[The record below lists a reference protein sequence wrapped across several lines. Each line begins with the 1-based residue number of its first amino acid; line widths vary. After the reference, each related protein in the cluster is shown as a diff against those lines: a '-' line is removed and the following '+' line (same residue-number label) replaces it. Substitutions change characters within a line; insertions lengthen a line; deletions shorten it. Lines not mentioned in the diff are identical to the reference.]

1 MKHIVDNVNK
11 LELTFKTI
19 DLEGRIPGTDS
30 IEFLSVEEPY
40 REGRRYS
47 PFVRVR
53 YALNGVKQDK
63 AFPLDVDKGI
73 FLSIDDVLE
82 ERLRPIAPKIVEI
95 LQEHSGQQNVERRD
109 SIRMT
114 LKEHIDDIRNQLK
127 QGAFADEAAVSN
139 GIVNRLLH
147 TLEWPIF
154 TPQVV
159 IPEFGVE
166 GQRVDFALCH
176 PASTPRVFIEVKRV
190 GNIDKG
196 IKQLFEYAFHTGVPI
211 VILTDGQKWRFYH
224 PAGEGSYEDRMVEEL
239 DIIVENSEECAK
251 SLNRYLNYK
260 AVQTGDAAE
269 VIVEDYKSI
278 VNQRKIEE
286 RLPEVWG
293 ELVQE
298 KNENLLQ
305 VVMEKAKEKVGYEPK
320 EELVLTFLK
329 SLKRETESE
338 RKEVSSRPESN
349 SPSVEPTPSPIKE
362 NSPKKPLQ
370 FKRIRVT
377 MSDGEVIERKNGL
390 TTFIE
395 VIEKL
400 GIERVK
406 DLNLIRNTIPLI
418 STSKDPAHA
427 QHQLGDYYIVK
438 RMSTKNKKRI
448 LDRIAKE
455 LEIDLEVEL
464 VDKV

>member
-53 YALNGVKQDK
+53 YALNGIKQDK

-73 FLSIDDVLE
+73 FLSIDDDVLE
-82 ERLRPIAPKIVEI
+82 ERLRPIAPKIIEI
-95 LQEHSGQQNVERRD
+95 LQEHAVQQNVERRD
-109 SIRMT
+109 SIKMT

-190 GNIDKG
+190 GSIDKG

-239 DIIVENSEECAK
+239 DIIVGNSEECAK

-260 AVQTGDAAE
+260 VVQTGEAAE

-305 VVMEKAKEKVGYEPK
+305 VVMDKAKEKVGHEPT
-320 EELVLTFLK
+320 EDLVLAFLK
-329 SLKRETESE
+329 SLKS
-338 RKEVSSRPESN
+338 
-349 SPSVEPTPSPIKE
+349 
-362 NSPKKPLQ
+362 
-370 FKRIRVT
+370 
-377 MSDGEVIERKNGL
+377 
-390 TTFIE
+390 
-395 VIEKL
+395 
-400 GIERVK
+400 
-406 DLNLIRNTIPLI
+406 
-418 STSKDPAHA
+418 
-427 QHQLGDYYIVK
+427 
-438 RMSTKNKKRI
+438 
-448 LDRIAKE
+448 
-455 LEIDLEVEL
+455 
-464 VDKV
+464 

>member
-19 DLEGRIPGTDS
+19 DLEGHIPGTDS

-53 YALNGVKQDK
+53 YALNGIKQDK

-73 FLSIDDVLE
+73 FLSIDDDVLE

-95 LQEHSGQQNVERRD
+95 LQEHAVQQNVERRD
-109 SIRMT
+109 SIKMT

-224 PAGEGSYEDRMVEEL
+224 PAGEGSYEDRMVAEIDLIAENNEVSANCL
-239 DIIVENSEECAK
+239 D
-251 SLNRYLNYK
+251 RYLNYESVKIGK
-260 AVQTGDAAE
+260 AAK
-269 VIVEDYKSI
+269 VIVSDYQRI
-278 VNQRKIEE
+278 VSQRKIEE
-286 RLPEVWG
+286 RLPEVWN

-298 KNENLLQ
+298 KHEYLLLAM
-305 VVMEKAKEKVGYEPK
+305 MEKAKDKVGHEPT
-320 EELVLTFLK
+320 EEQVLTFLK
-329 SLKRETESE
+329 SLERKTESKPVDPPP
-338 RKEVSSRPESN
+338 RKRPVLPNGPRVSPQLSKSQ
-349 SPSVEPTPSPIKE
+349 SP
-362 NSPKKPLQ
+362 L
-370 FKRIRVT
+370 RVT
-377 MSDGEVIERKNGL
+377 MPDGEVIDHRNASD
-390 TTFIE
+390 TFLE
-395 VIEKL
+395 VINKL
-400 GIERVK
+400 GCDEVMPVIPNVVSTDNFPSYDKTGVPCACGRHFIWK
-406 DLNLIRNTIPLI
+406 DI
-418 STSKDPAHA
+418 STD
-427 QHQLGDYYIVK
+427 
-438 RMSTKNKKRI
+438 MKKRY
-448 LDRIAKE
+448 LERIKRE
-455 LEIDLEVEL
+455 LGIQLEVE
-464 VDKV
+464 

>member
-1 MKHIVDNVNK
+1 M
-11 LELTFKTI
+11 
-19 DLEGRIPGTDS
+19 
-30 IEFLSVEEPY
+30 EEPY

-53 YALNGVKQDK
+53 YVLDGAKQDK

-73 FLSIDDVLE
+73 FLSIDDDVLE
-82 ERLRPIAPKIVEI
+82 KRLRLIAPKIIEI
-95 LQEHSGQQNVERRD
+95 LQEHVVQQNDERRE
-109 SIRMT
+109 SIKMT
-114 LKEHIDDIRNQLK
+114 LEEHIDDIRNQLK

-224 PAGEGSYEDRMVEEL
+224 PAGEGSYEDRMVEEI
-239 DIIVENSEECAK
+239 DIIVVNSEKCAK

-260 AVQTGDAAE
+260 AVQTGKAAE
-269 VIVEDYKSI
+269 VIVEDYRSI

-293 ELVQE
+293 ELLQE

-305 VVMEKAKEKVGYEPK
+305 VVMGKAKKKVGHEPT
-320 EELVLTFLK
+320 EEQVVTFLK
-329 SLKRETESE
+329 NLSVTSVKPTSVTKIVQE
-338 RKEVSSRPESN
+338 KPEQDN
-349 SPSVEPTPSPIKE
+349 
-362 NSPKKPLQ
+362 KKLT
-370 FKRIRVT
+370 FKRLRVT
-377 MSDGEVIERKNGL
+377 LSDEEVIEHKSGL
-390 TTFIE
+390 NTFIE

-418 STSKDPAHA
+418 STSKDPKHA
-427 QHQLGDYYIVK
+427 QHQIGEYYIVK
-438 RMSTKNKKRI
+438 RMSTRNKKLI

-455 LEIDLEVEL
+455 LDIDLEVEL

>member
-19 DLEGRIPGTDS
+19 DLAGRES
-30 IEFLSVEEPY
+30 IE
-40 REGRRYS
+40 
-47 PFVRVR
+47 
-53 YALNGVKQDK
+53 
-63 AFPLDVDKGI
+63 
-73 FLSIDDVLE
+73 
-82 ERLRPIAPKIVEI
+82 
-95 LQEHSGQQNVERRD
+95 
-109 SIRMT
+109 MT
-114 LKEHIDDIRNQLK
+114 LEEHIDDIRNQLK

-147 TLEWPIF
+147 TLDWPIF

-176 PASTPRVFIEVKRV
+176 PTSTPRVFIEVKRV

-196 IKQLFEYAFHTGVPI
+196 IKQLFEYAFHIGVTI

-239 DIIVENSEECAK
+239 DIIVRNSEECAK
-251 SLNRYLNYK
+251 SFNRYLNYK
-260 AVQTGDAAE
+260 TVLTGKAAE

-278 VNQRKIEE
+278 VKQRKVEE
-286 RLPEVWG
+286 RLPEVWS
-293 ELVQE
+293 ELIHE

-305 VVMEKAKEKVGYEPK
+305 IVMEKAREKVGHEPT
-320 EELVLTFLK
+320 EEQVVSFLK
-329 SLKRETESE
+329 NLS
-338 RKEVSSRPESN
+338 V
-349 SPSVEPTPSPIKE
+349 PSVELTSVPIIVHEK
-362 NSPKKPLQ
+362 PKQDKKKLTFKPHIPKNGKREEVHEKPKQDKKKLT
-370 FKRIRVT
+370 FKRLRVT
-377 MSDGEVIERKNGL
+377 LSDGEVIERNNGL

-418 STSKDPAHA
+418 STSKDPTHE
-427 QHQLGDYYIVK
+427 QHQIGEFYIVK

-455 LEIDLEVEL
+455 LKVDLEVEL
-464 VDKV
+464 VDKA